1 MSIKQFYNILAILLG
16 YGLIIGSFIIFGES
30 LEDRVKILDI
40 IASCFIFT
48 QFVQFM
54 LFPLINLSKPAHK
67 EVGMMGIHFT
77 VINICCILSLAL
89 MVCGIVYQ
97 ISFKIQLIGQLAILF
112 FLLLGRVIILHSGEK
127 IEQIHGK
134 EQHIM
139 HRKMSLRYA
148 MDNFM
153 DESTRVIDLDESDR
167 KRLANIHESMRFIT
181 PSANPEAIR
190 FDNQFIQ
197 TLEDLTV
204 LMRNVT
210 FNKTKITEQINQLE
224 RILSRRKNI
233 NT

>member
-1 MSIKQFYNILAILLG
+1 
-16 YGLIIGSFIIFGES
+16 
-30 LEDRVKILDI
+30 
-40 IASCFIFT
+40 
-48 QFVQFM
+48 
-54 LFPLINLSKPAHK
+54 
-67 EVGMMGIHFT
+67 
-77 VINICCILSLAL
+77 
-89 MVCGIVYQ
+89 
-97 ISFKIQLIGQLAILF
+97 
-112 FLLLGRVIILHSGEK
+112 
-127 IEQIHGK
+127 
-134 EQHIM
+134 M

-153 DESTRVIDLDESDR
+153 DESTRVIGLDESDR